1 MAVTGL
7 MLWFKVYVG
16 NVVPRWFID
25 VATTVHFYEAILAT
39 LSIIVW
45 HFYQVIFD
53 PDVYPINWAWYD
65 GKMSLDHFREEHPL
79 DFDTLRTVTVEEEE
93 APADEAKAEEAEAH
107 K

>member
-1 MAVTGL
+1 
-7 MLWFKVYVG
+7 
-16 NVVPRWFID
+16 
-25 VATTVHFYEAILAT
+25 VHFYEAILAT

-65 GKMSLDHFREEHPL
+65 GKVSLEHYREEHPL
-79 DFDTLRTVTVEEEE
+79 DFETLATVKFDEQEDDSSEEKPEEET
-93 APADEAKAEEAEAH
+93 AH